1 MIDIHTHVLNG
12 VDDGSDTLG
21 LSVAILRLAEEQGV
35 TDIILTPH
43 YIVNS
48 RVSFTNEQVKEK
60 FEELKNT
67 IKKEN
72 INLNIY
78 LGNEVYV
85 DSLEIVPKIKSKEV
99 YTLNDSKYL
108 LIEFPMEKIIDNS
121 VDIIYE
127 IRMLGIT
134 PIIAHPE
141 RCNIFLKNKKLLDKC
156 IEEGALIQVNV
167 GSILG
172 HFGRDIKKY
181 ALKLLKEGKINFIA
195 TDSHSLRREEY
206 SYLSKVDKELEKVVG
221 KYEKNKLLVYNARNV
236 LINKDIEE

>member
-1 MIDIHTHVLNG
+1 MMVA
-12 VDDGSDTLG
+12 TLYG

-43 YIVNS
+43 YIQNH
-48 RVSFTNEQVKEK
+48 RGYYINECVKEN
-60 FEELKNT
+60 FEILKNE
-67 IKKEN
+67 IKKEK

-85 DSLEIVPKIKSKEV
+85 DSLEIISKIKSKEV
-99 YTLNDSKYL
+99 YTLNDSKYI
-108 LIEFPMEKIIDNS
+108 LIEFPMDNIIDN
-121 VDIIYE
+121 VEDIIYE
-127 IRMLGIT
+127 IRMLGMT

-141 RCNIFLKNKKLLDKC
+141 RCNVFFENKRLIDRC
-156 IEEGALIQVNV
+156 IEEGALIQVNA

-172 HFGRDIKKY
+172 RFGRDIKKY
-181 ALKLLKEGKINFIA
+181 ALKLIKGNKVDFIA
-195 TDSHSLRREEY
+195 TDTHSLRREEY
-206 SYLSKVDKELEKVVG
+206 SNLHQIDKELEKIVG